1 MKHLLR
7 NIKGS
12 ILWKRTLAFFMTAV
26 VMAALL
32 PMDVKVA
39 KANEEALSGNSSSA
53 VRMTALN
60 FIAQYTEEG
69 GMVSRDILSLPE
81 DRLYLPAEGRIAVAM
96 TVQITNPSSE
106 ITETNY
112 VYTLP
117 NGMAATGKGTVSVLD
132 TNGTE
137 IGSMTT
143 SDTAMSLRFNEK
155 VLDNVD
161 TTVNLE
167 LYGKIPALEN
177 GECMVYFPILAD
189 GGSRGITITDAAASM
204 HITQTDEDMEPVS
217 EEPVSDLTVPE
228 VVEADEPLAMAAG
241 ETDIFDNTT
250 ITLPGIELKA
260 TYKNEDGTT
269 TVKELTQ
276 NDSFD
281 IPYDAE
287 INMNLNFVLGDGTAI
302 SGDRTYTYRL
312 PDTIRVDVEAD
323 HPLLDP
329 VSGNS
334 IGTVHISRDGT
345 LTFRF
350 DTSAIGSNTLVPFY
364 VRFAGGFSEDMQESG
379 KHADIQ
385 FPTETGSFDIHID
398 TTDSNESKEDKEPGD
413 VLINKSGA
421 QVITSNGRNYIEWTV
436 ALGLNGRENLDGV
449 IHDTLPAGLTY
460 AAVPGYP
467 KVEGN
472 SYGNNGTV
480 STSAADGATQVD
492 IKVTNCHPDW
502 RANVKFCTYY
512 DENAFGS
519 SINANTSALVN
530 NTAVFNPSDGTN
542 GVESTG
548 SVRITP
554 DMVSKSGSAIDADG
568 NITWTVTLNREKL
581 DLNGTT
587 YKDTPGTGLE
597 LVAGSISTT
606 AGTVS
611 TSGNGFSVSFNASTT
626 VPVTITY
633 KTKVT
638 DWLQSSYKNTAELT
652 GGKYNIQKDAYV
664 NGVTLL
670 SKSCQDYNSITKT
683 FTWQIVVN
691 SAKRELTN
699 VVVTDTFDSNMMD
712 FVSASVPLAA
722 GSDAAGG
729 TLKFEFDRLTTQR
742 VITVVTRVNPDYKPA
757 HDWTGFK
764 NHAEMIS
771 DMNPANPIEKD
782 AERYVQLSIPELI
795 DKYGTLK
802 GDGTIEWTVVVN
814 QPQLKVEGMTVTD
827 VLPENMA
834 YLPGSFTIQNRYY
847 DASPVKKN
855 PVVGTDPATGRQT
868 ITYDFPVSDSE
879 LSRFFNQAFEIKYLT
894 RITDIQMAN
903 ESHSYKNDVEFT
915 VDYEGDVTV
924 KDDDDATVTGV
935 VGGVLDKEYSYQTK
949 RDYVD
954 WTVRINGARN
964 DMSHILNPK
973 ITDQLPDYFDYAY
986 GTLYKV
992 TENGRVQ
999 VPAGDY
1005 KATCVNGRLVVQ
1017 LPNIGS
1023 DCYEFVFRTNFN
1035 VLAEELN
1042 GTKISNHVSFTG
1054 DGASFEKESASIENV
1069 NFSSSSAGS
1078 YVKREIRVIK
1088 TDAVDGTPLEGAR
1101 FELYLDGECIGEAV
1115 SGKDGIA
1122 VFEGLQPTAGY
1133 TFRLVETEPPR
1144 EYQVNGTGET
1154 VIADYTDAKMKTDA
1168 NGTRYYEISITNKK
1182 KTEEQ
1187 DTGSIVIRKVDEDGE
1202 PLSGAVFGL
1211 YQDKTDADGTVT
1223 RELLMSRT
1231 TKEDGRVIFVDYP
1244 AGTYYVQE
1252 IKAPEGYKLNAS
1264 VITAVIAENAATGL
1278 LETSYGGTVKDEQEI
1293 EDEAAV
1299 GQLRIQKIRQDSSP
1313 VVSLTGAEFGLYAD
1327 ALCRDRVDSKT
1338 TNSSGIAVFD
1348 NLELGRNYYYREDKA
1363 PAGYMSDYTIHE
1375 IRVGTGKET
1384 EDVTESITVE
1394 NVLAVGNLIVR
1405 KVDNSVPARPLS
1417 GVKFTLCT
1425 KAGTPVSG
1433 ITPNPVTTGD
1443 NGTAVFYDVPFG
1455 EYVLRETGGKAGY
1468 VTAGDV
1474 NVTIDHLG
1482 DTNATVVNDAIKF
1495 NIRIVKQDAADSS
1508 VTLAGAEFGLFT
1520 QGGIRVKQ
1528 DTTNA
1533 QGIIEFTDIAYGS
1546 YYIQEITPPE
1556 GYILSSTPIQIP
1568 AASITTNGQVIEHV
1582 VGNTKEDGS
1591 ILVHKQDE
1599 DGNSLAGAEFTL
1611 YDADG
1616 FEIGKKLSMTADEAA
1631 AAGFTEGD
1639 VYFDG
1644 LAFGTYVVRE
1654 TKVPDGIVTVN
1665 GKNYLYVRDDTAY
1678 TVKVDSNTMVTTDNT
1693 GRALTITNGKQE
1705 IIIPVV
1711 SFKLKKTDSETSR
1724 PVSGAVFELY
1734 KNGTPTGI
1742 TKITDANGMAYFR
1755 QISIEGDGANTV
1767 YTLVEVGTP
1776 NGYVAK
1782 EDKTVITLARSYTE
1796 MNNRYADD
1804 ENNPKTDGEI
1814 AWAGTSESNGT
1825 ITNDP
1830 IKGSIRITKTGT
1842 VSTILL
1848 QNAEFTLYADA
1859 ACQNKVTMNGV
1870 TNPAKTNASGVAVFG
1885 NLPIGTYY
1893 VKETKAP
1900 KGYALSDR
1908 ITRVVITNDTRQ
1920 EITYRDTPLN
1930 VRISKQAI
1938 NGTEEVPGARLTV
1951 TKKGSST
1958 PIDNWVSTTEPHKIP
1973 IAVLEAGTTYVL
1985 TEQLAPDGYGYT
1997 EAIEFTVNLDGSI
2010 TTAGEKNGQTVIMRD
2025 RQVALSVSKVDEA
2038 NAVLTGAI
2046 LAIYDANNREVDRWT
2061 SDTLAHRVEAGKLVA
2076 PASGYNRYTLR
2087 EISAP
2092 HGYEI
2097 AEPIEFAVSSDGKLY
2112 LVQNGTY
2119 TEITDGRLT
2128 MQDVPKNPNSIYI
2141 RKLDGMTQL
2150 GLEGAEFRLTSSM
2163 APDMD
2168 LRWTSKGT
2176 QEPITLNPISE
2187 DEIFTLTEV
2196 AAPSGYIPAD
2206 EIQFRIVNNK
2216 IVLVKGTNA
2225 TVNYDGDTLRVTNQR
2240 LTIRI
2245 RKQNGFGT
2253 LLNGAVLRLSEYD
2266 VQTSRAGAKIAEFT
2280 SNSAAVEVIEFTK
2293 LAAGQTYILQEM
2305 EAPEGYQLA
2314 EDIVFTLAEDGTI
2327 TRADGVRVV
2336 NNTIIMQ
2343 DEEAGLGIRK
2353 ISLED
2358 QSGLAG
2364 STLMLTA
2371 EDDPFFTTQTWVSD
2385 GRTKTWNF
2393 IEFTPGCTY
2402 TLTEVNAPDGYAYAD
2417 PITFTVGAED
2427 NLIYVEDEVQ
2437 PNRTVY
2443 IADGKIHLTVSKQ
2456 DVYDRVEVPGAELA
2470 ILDEAGNTVVS
2481 WITGSVAQEVDTS
2494 RLIAGKDDT
2503 YKEYILRELQV
2514 PNGYYPAADIRF
2526 AIDRNGLIYTVST
2539 STGGEKTYELADEN
2553 CLIMYEEPKF
2563 SISKQNIAGEEVPGA
2578 TLTVTAKDDGD
2589 FEPLTWISG
2598 EEPRYF
2604 ERGFFQPGV
2613 TYILTETNAPA
2624 GYAYSESV
2632 EFRLDEEGK
2641 VYVNGELINNK
2652 KVIMVDDLITVY
2664 ISKQD
2669 MTNAKELPGAALVIK
2684 NEAGEIIYSFVSTNE
2699 PTLIPSKIFVA
2710 PKKGGFSYYT
2720 LTEITAPDGYEIAE
2734 TIAFAI
2740 DSTGKIYVK
2749 NEQGEYLPLN
2759 GNTIVMLDCPNGTH
2773 SRPGVPKTGDKAPLA
2788 MILLLGLSGLFG
2800 ACMVW
2805 KRKDG
2810 VDFFRIQKK

>member
-12 ILWKRTLAFFMTAV
+12 ILWKRTLAFVMTAI

-69 GMVSRDILSLPE
+69 SMVSKDILSLPE

-117 NGMAATGKGTVSVLD
+117 NGMAATGQGTAPVFD
-132 TNGTE
+132 DNGTE

-161 TTVNLE
+161 TTANLE

-177 GECMVYFPILAD
+177 GECMVYFPILVT
-189 GGSRGITITDAAASM
+189 GGSRGITVTNAAASM
-204 HITQTDEDMEPVS
+204 HITQMDEDMGPVS
-217 EEPVSDLTVPE
+217 EEPVFDLSVPE

-323 HPLLDP
+323 HQLLDET
-329 VSGNS
+329 GKKS

-413 VLINKSGA
+413 VLIEKSGA

-436 ALGLNGRENLDGV
+436 ALGLNGRETLDGV

-492 IKVTNCHPDW
+492 IKVTNCRPDW

-512 DENAFGS
+512 DENVFGS
-519 SINANTSALVN
+519 SIDANTSALVN

-548 SVRITP
+548 SVQITP

-587 YKDTPGTGLE
+587 YTDTLGTGLE

-611 TSGNGFSVSFNASTT
+611 SSGNGFSVSFNS
-626 VPVTITY
+626 PVTDKVEITY

-652 GGKYNIQKDAYV
+652 GGKYDIQKDAYV

-699 VVVTDTFDSNMMD
+699 VVVTDTFDSDMMD

-722 GSDAAGG
+722 GSNAAGG
-729 TLKFEFDRLTTQR
+729 TLKFKFDRLATEKI
-742 VITVVTRVNPDYKPA
+742 ITVVTRVNPDYKPT

-764 NHAEMIS
+764 NRAEMIS
-771 DMNPANPIEKD
+771 DMDPYNPIVKD

-855 PVVGTDPATGRQT
+855 PAVGTDPATGRQT

-894 RITDIQMAN
+894 RITDIHMAD

-973 ITDQLPDYFDYAY
+973 ITDQLPDYFDYAS

-1023 DCYEFVFRTNFN
+1023 NCYEFVFRTNFN

-1054 DGASFEKESASIENV
+1054 DGASFEKESGSIENV

-1101 FELYLDGECIGEAV
+1101 FELYLDDECIGEAV

-1144 EYQVNGTGET
+1144 EYQVNGTGER

-1231 TKEDGRVIFVDYP
+1231 TKEDGKVIFVNYP

-1264 VITAVIAENAATGL
+1264 VITAVIAENATTGL

-1299 GQLRIQKIRQDSSP
+1299 GQLKIQKQDSSSAVP
-1313 VVSLTGAEFGLYAD
+1313 LTGAEFGLYAD

-1348 NLELGRNYYYREDKA
+1348 NLELGRTYYYREDKA

-1417 GVKFTLCT
+1417 GVEFTLCT

-1443 NGTAVFYDVPFG
+1443 NGTAVFNDVPFG
-1455 EYVLRETGGKAGY
+1455 EYVLRETSGKAGY
-1468 VTAGDV
+1468 VAAGDV

-1482 DTNATVVNDAIKF
+1482 DTDVTVVNDAIKF
-1495 NIRIVKQDAADSS
+1495 TIQITKQDENG
-1508 VTLAGAEFGLFT
+1508 VPLAGAEFELVT
-1520 QGGIRVKQ
+1520 TGGIRVKQ
-1528 DTTNA
+1528 GTTNED
-1533 QGIIEFTDIAYGS
+1533 GKLEFTDVAYGD
-1546 YYIQEITPPE
+1546 YEIRESKAPE
-1556 GYILSSTPIQIP
+1556 GYVINQTSILIDGKF
-1568 AASITTNGQVIEHV
+1568 TTNGHVIAETV
-1582 VGNTKEDGS
+1582 TNEEEDGS
-1591 ILVHKQDE
+1591 ILIHKQDE
-1599 DGNSLAGAEFTL
+1599 DGNPLEDAVFTL
-1611 YDADG
+1611 YDADH
-1616 FEIGKKLSMTADEAA
+1616 FECGTATSGA
-1631 AAGFTEGD
+1631 
-1639 VYFDG
+1639 DG
-1644 LAFGTYVVRE
+1644 QVLFSGLHYGTYYVRE
-1654 TKVPDGIVTVN
+1654 TKVPDGVDGPGGYVYLRDEGYYKVVVNSPDTVDT
-1665 GKNYLYVRDDTAY
+1665 YVSNEATG
-1678 TVKVDSNTMVTTDNT
+1678 SNTGGPLV
-1693 GRALTITNGKQE
+1693 ITNRKLD
-1705 IIIPVV
+1705 IAVPLI
-1711 SFKLKKTDSETSR
+1711 SFKLKKVDSETNQ
-1724 PVSGAVFELY
+1724 PLSGAVFELY
-1734 KNGTPTGI
+1734 KDGEPTGI
-1742 TKITDANGMAYFR
+1742 TKITNADGMAYFR
-1755 QISIEGDGANTV
+1755 QLSVKDDPSNTV
-1767 YTLVEVGTP
+1767 YTVVEITTP
-1776 NGYVAK
+1776 NGYVSK
-1782 EDKTVITLARSYTE
+1782 NGKSVVTLA
-1796 MNNRYADD
+1796 NNKGELTPYEHGVDVIL
-1804 ENNPKTDGEI
+1804 ENNEI

-1870 TNPAKTNASGVAVFG
+1870 TNPVKTNASGLAVFG

-1893 VKETKAP
+1893 IKETKAP
-1900 KGYALSDR
+1900 KGYALSDTV
-1908 ITRVVITNDTRQ
+1908 IRVVITNDTRQ
-1920 EITYRDTPLN
+1920 EVTYRDTPLN

-1958 PIDNWVSTTEPHKIP
+1958 PIDSWVSTTEPHKIP

-2025 RQVALSVSKVDEA
+2025 RQVALSVSKVDE
-2038 NAVLTGAI
+2038 NGAVLTGAI

-2092 HGYEI
+2092 HSYEI

-2119 TEITDGRLT
+2119 SEMTDGRLT

-2150 GLEGAEFRLTSSM
+2150 GLAGAEFRLTSSM
-2163 APDMD
+2163 DLDMD
-2168 LRWTSKGT
+2168 VRWTSKGT
-2176 QEPITLNPISE
+2176 QEPITLHPISE

-2196 AAPSGYIPAD
+2196 TAPDGYIPAD

-2266 VQTSRAGAKIAEFT
+2266 VQTSQIGAKIAEFT

-2293 LAAGQTYILQEM
+2293 LAAGQTYILQEL

-2385 GRTKTWNF
+2385 GRTKTWDF

-2402 TLTEVNAPDGYAYAD
+2402 TLTEINAPDGYAYAD

-2773 SRPGVPKTGDKAPLA
+2773 SRPGVPKTGDKVPLA